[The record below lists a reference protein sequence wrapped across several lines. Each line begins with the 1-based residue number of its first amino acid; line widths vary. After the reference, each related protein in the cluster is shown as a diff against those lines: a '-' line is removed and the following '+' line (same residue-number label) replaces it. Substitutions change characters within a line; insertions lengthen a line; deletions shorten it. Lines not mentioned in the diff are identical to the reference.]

1 MGLLTI
7 IYRVIIGILSLLTI
21 TNIVRSKSLDHAISM
36 AIVMIPLVLRTLMI
50 K

>member
-1 MGLLTI
+1 MGILTLV
-7 IYRVIIGILSLLTI
+7 YRVIIGILSLLTI
-21 TNIVRSKSLDHAISM
+21 TNILRAKSLDHAVSM

>member
-1 MGLLTI
+1 MGFITI
-7 IYRVIIGILSLLTI
+7 VYYVIIGILSLLTI
-21 TNIVRSKSLDHAISM
+21 IDIVRSKSLDKTLSL